1 MARKLMSNIYDCTFK
16 TIVLDS
22 KLKKFICTIIHEITH
37 IPMRELLNGVFINST
52 ITINH
57 ISDKRRVSDIILKTA
72 KHIINI
78 EANKDYYPGL
88 FIKNNSYYQ
97 SILSNL
103 YETSEDYLKVL
114 TAIQI
119 NIDNFSLSNV
129 YPCKKI
135 SKYVLKEETDNTE
148 FIENDVIKYYVDL
161 VTLEKIS
168 RENQF
173 NNLSILDKYLL
184 IFKLRKLSEIKKL
197 VGDDK
202 TMKKVVEKIENMN
215 KDKKLIGVYDKEK
228 QDRMILNTRLTGA
241 RMEGYAKGEKSGYVK
256 GEKSGYEMGLLESA
270 KNLLKNNI
278 DIDIISKVTGLSK
291 KKIKSL
297 DIRS

>member
-1 MARKLMSNIYDCTFK
+1 MAKKLMSNIYDCTFK

-37 IPMRELLNGVFINST
+37 IPMHELLNGVFINST

-168 RENQF
+168 RQNKF
-173 NNLSILDKYLL
+173 NNLSKLDKYLL
-184 IFKLRKLSEIKKL
+184 VFKLRNISKIKEL
-197 VGDDK
+197 AGDDEE
-202 TMKKVVEKIENMN
+202 MKKVVKKIMDMN
-215 KDKKLIGVYDKEK
+215 SDEKLIGVYDKEK

-241 RMEGYAKGEKSGYVK
+241 RMEGEKIGYQKGEKSGYTK
-256 GEKSGYEMGLLESA
+256 GLFDTA
-270 KNLLKNNI
+270 RNLLLQNI
-278 DIDIISKVTGLSK
+278 PIDVISKTTGLSK
-291 KKIKSL
+291 NKIKSL
-297 DIRS
+297 NISR

>member
-1 MARKLMSNIYDCTFK
+1 MAKKLMSNIYDCTFK
-16 TIVLDS
+16 TIVLDP

-37 IPMRELLNGVFINST
+37 IPMSELLNGVFINST

-57 ISDKRRVSDIILKTA
+57 IKDKRRVCDIILQTA
-72 KHIINI
+72 NYIINI

-97 SILSNL
+97 SILSNM
-103 YETSEDYLKVL
+103 YEKSEDYLKVL

-119 NIDNFSLSNV
+119 NIDNFSLPNV

-135 SKYVLKEETDNTE
+135 SKYVLKEEKDNTE

-168 RENQF
+168 RQNKF
-173 NNLSILDKYLL
+173 NNLSKLDKYLL
-184 IFKLRKLSEIKKL
+184 VFKLRNISKIKEL
-197 VGDDK
+197 AGDDEE
-202 TMKKVVEKIENMN
+202 MKKVVKKIMDMN
-215 KDKKLIGVYDKEK
+215 SDEKLIGVYDKEK

-241 RMEGYAKGEKSGYVK
+241 RMEGEKIGYQKGEKSGYQK
-256 GEKSGYEMGLLESA
+256 GLFDTA
-270 KNLLKNNI
+270 RNLLLQNI
-278 DIDIISKVTGLSK
+278 PINVISKTTGLSK
-291 KKIKSL
+291 NKIKSL
-297 DIRS
+297 NISR